1 MAAAVGVPCVAIFSS
16 RDYPGRWYP
25 QGEGH
30 RVFRSQIECE
40 GCGLV
45 ECIEKQMECIKRIS
59 ANEVLDA
66 CREILAARAESEELA
81 TSRS

>member
-1 MAAAVGVPCVAIFSS
+1 H
-16 RDYPGRWYP
+16 PGRWYP
-25 QGEGH
+25 RGEGH

-45 ECIEKQMECIKRIS
+45 ECIERQMECIKRIS

-66 CREILAARAESEELA
+66 CREVLRGKAESLKTQSENTQNLKHGKHLVDVV
-81 TSRS
+81 